1 MTQEQIEN
9 LIAEN
14 NSLKTQIDRL
24 SELINM
30 YSAERD
36 KAREIREYIFSP
48 LSLTSEEQTIIG
60 KFICTPLVEL
70 LTKWF
75 KSRAD
80 QNNDM
85 FIHNADAS
93 DEKKALWRTAVLIYE
108 DWYMFMK
115 NCGQLWEKSENKT
128 K

>member
-60 KFICTPLVEL
+60 KFIGTPLVEL